1 MCVPALPGTVNGI
14 GTLTHSSTWTTTTTT
29 TTAEATGHLRLTTLP
44 TICSERSTRALT
56 IVWALFVVSLS
67 LYSSLGLVVV
77 VVYVDV
83 FAVVELDSMVAKV

>member
-14 GTLTHSSTWTTTTTT
+14 GTLTHSSTWTATTT

-67 LYSSLGLVVV
+67 RSLGLVVVV

>member
-29 TTAEATGHLRLTTLP
+29 ATATGHLRLTTLP
-44 TICSERSTRALT
+44 TICSERSTKALT

-67 LYSSLGLVVV
+67 RSLGLVVV

-83 FAVVELDSMVAKV
+83 IAVVELDSMVAKV

>member
-14 GTLTHSSTWTTTTTT
+14 GTLTHSSTWTA

-67 LYSSLGLVVV
+67 RSLGLVVVV

>member
-14 GTLTHSSTWTTTTTT
+14 GTLTHSSTWTTTT

-67 LYSSLGLVVV
+67 RSLGLSLSVVV
-77 VVYVDV
+77 VHVDV

>member
-29 TTAEATGHLRLTTLP
+29 TAAEATGHLRLTTLP

-67 LYSSLGLVVV
+67 GSLGLVVVV

>member
-14 GTLTHSSTWTTTTTT
+14 GTLTHSSTWTTTTT

-56 IVWALFVVSLS
+56 IVWALFVVSVS
-67 LYSSLGLVVV
+67 RSLGLVVVV